1 MNTETKPGD
10 VVAIQATVTLEPSA
24 TGEVHLW
31 ATIKGTKSLSSL
43 RLCDKCSNA
52 EVPFG
57 DTSRRIDDVT
67 VAPWISPEKI
77 SVLETL
83 LREVLSDPTS
93 VISHAFAP
101 YKLKPGEVETEWT
114 PDIDTDKPHH
124 SRCWRC
130 RAEAALGEKVSDD
143 LELYMERMR
152 ADLLARNTKE
162 EVKE

>member
-1 MNTETKPGD
+1 MNTEDKTGRRCRNRSYRNPCASQPGGPFMGHHSRE
-10 VVAIQATVTLEPSA
+10 Q
-24 TGEVHLW
+24 
-31 ATIKGTKSLSSL
+31 KSLSSL

-67 VAPWISPEKI
+67 VAPSISPEKI

-130 RAEAALGEKVSDD
+130 RAEAALGEKVPDD

-152 ADLLARNTKE
+152 ADLLGPQYKRGG
-162 EVKE
+162 